1 MNDAWMEGFEKLGVW
16 VHCVVVVEASRRR
29 LGWGMGG
36 LDAATSET
44 IARLDSG
51 FLLRGIHE
59 GRNGLAW
66 ALQVMD
72 SAEGVAPVQHPSRSV
87 GTSRGQFPPSP

>member
-1 MNDAWMEGFEKLGVW
+1 MNDAWMEGFEKLEVW

-51 FLLRGIHE
+51 FLLRGIQE
-59 GRNGLAW
+59 GRSGLAW
-66 ALQVMD
+66 ALHVMD
-72 SAEGVAPVQHPSRSV
+72 YAEAVALLHHLTSSAR
-87 GTSRGQFPPSP
+87 TSRRWFPPSP